1 MVKSFNIGYIE
12 PVGGHG
18 GMNYYNSGL
27 CNALSGLG
35 HEVCL
40 YTSVETLESA
50 SDLFEIRRVFLCIY
64 GRETKYLRAARYM
77 KGLLATLR
85 SIRKRGGA
93 FCHLHFFHYT
103 YLELA
108 TCILARIFGLKV
120 VVTVHDVESFSAG
133 SGVSLGGLIFRLVDR
148 LIVHN
153 DFSRKEVS
161 RLLEGLGIS
170 REIFVIPHG
179 NYLPYVKPVN
189 RDEARAKLGVSSDK
203 KVILFFGQI
212 KKVKGLEV
220 LIAAMPQ
227 ILKAHPDAVL
237 LIAGKVWKDD
247 FDEYANLINR
257 LDLQDFVIQHIRY
270 IDDELVDYY
279 YSAADLVVLPYRR
292 IYQSGVLLM
301 AMSYGA
307 ATLSSR
313 LEPMQEVVD
322 DGVDGLL
329 FETGNST
336 DLALVASK
344 ALDNSLGLI
353 GVQAVEKM
361 KRAHDWTV
369 IAQQHLEVYKKYA
382 R

>member
-1 MVKSFNIGYIE
+1 MFRVRINIVE

-27 CNALSGLG
+27 CNALESLEGST
-35 HEVCL
+35 CL
-40 YTSVETLESA
+40 YTSAETPESD
-50 SDLFEIRRVFLCIY
+50 SDHFEVRRDFVGIYGSDSKYIRALRYVRGLLSSLWAIRR
-64 GRETKYLRAARYM
+64 
-77 KGLLATLR
+77 
-85 SIRKRGGA
+85 RGGR
-93 FCHLHFFHYT
+93 FCHLHFFHYAF
-103 YLELA
+103 LELL
-108 TCILARIFGLKV
+108 TCVLARAFGLRI
-120 VVTVHDVESFSAG
+120 VVTVHDVESFSTG
-133 SGVSLGGLIFRLVDR
+133 SDAPLLGLIFRLTDR
-148 LIVHN
+148 LVVHN
-153 DFSRKEVS
+153 DFSRKEVV

-179 NYLPYVKPVN
+179 NYLPYVKSVG
-189 RDEARAKLGVSSDK
+189 RDEACARLGISPDK

-220 LIAAMPQ
+220 LIEAMPK
-227 ILKAHPDAVL
+227 ILAAHPDAVL
-237 LIAGKVWKDD
+237 LIAGKVWKDN
-247 FDEYANLINR
+247 FDQYEQLVRR
-257 LDLQDFVIQHIRY
+257 LGIQGAVMQHIRY
-270 IDDELVDYY
+270 IDDELVGNY

-322 DGVDGLL
+322 EGYNGLL
-329 FETGNST
+329 FEAGNSE

-344 ALDNSLGLI
+344 ALDGSVRHI
-353 GVQAVEKM
+353 GAQAIEKM
-361 KRAHDWTV
+361 KRAHDWST
-369 IAQQHLEVYKKYA
+369 IAKQHLDVYKKYA